1 MKFRDMFKVRQPGH
15 GDAWQK
21 QAATKATVSIS
32 TKDSKNKN
40 GAKKEA
46 V

>member
-1 MKFRDMFKVRQPGH
+1 MIKNTFKVARRGN

-21 QAATKATVSIS
+21 QTVTKATVSIS
-32 TKDSKNKN
+32 AKDSKNKN